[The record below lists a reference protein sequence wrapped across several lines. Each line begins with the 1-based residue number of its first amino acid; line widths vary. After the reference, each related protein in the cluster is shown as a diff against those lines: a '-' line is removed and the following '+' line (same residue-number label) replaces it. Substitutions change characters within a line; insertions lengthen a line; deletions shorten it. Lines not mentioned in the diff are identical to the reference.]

1 MRVSSLFVRTSLLL
15 LVLALVPT
23 FMIGL
28 IQMRIVQ
35 GALEKDFEEVK
46 SRLAERTAK
55 SATDFIKS
63 VTGLLATIGE
73 LDEISSFKKDDYIGV
88 VRRVLESHPVIAELD
103 IFDAKGRWVYGME
116 RVPGSIPSEERPAEL
131 LPYVQETLQQL
142 NHFRGNIV
150 RVSGYPGVELLVPIR
165 RRSDRVIIGYLRS
178 IVSLLALSESLAET
192 RIGKTMEL
200 FIVDYKNRLIAHS
213 NYKEMFRQGGPG
225 VIDPVL
231 TDMVGKMGAYQ
242 NWTGRLELKDKRD
255 IVIAL
260 HKIEDQ
266 PWIAG
271 SLQERWEAFVVMIEM
286 RQKLA
291 EVIIAG
297 TVALLFFA
305 LLFASRISSPV
316 RSLTRAVRQIVASD
330 FTQPVTEPLPKPA
343 NEIGEL
349 AQAFE
354 TMSRVLANRTQELM
368 RVQDELKRFNVELEA
383 RVDARTKEL
392 KATQEELIKQERLA
406 AIGQMASV
414 VGHELRN
421 PLSVINNS
429 IYVIKSR
436 MGVEAQVA
444 SSAEGAAAGAAPG
457 MDSKI
462 VRHVSII
469 EGELQVA
476 NQIISE
482 ILTFARTREIQP
494 RDVELHEFLEEV
506 LNRLQ
511 IPEKISLERLYAQQ
525 PISLKMDPDEVRQV
539 VRNLIGNAFDA
550 MPNGGRLTV
559 GTQTR
564 EGYAVLSIS
573 DTGTGISPENVAKI
587 FTPFFTTKSKGTGL
601 GLSVV
606 KKVMDRHN
614 AEVSVDS
621 AIGKGTTFHM
631 KFPVG

>member
-1 MRVSSLFVRTSLLL
+1 
-15 LVLALVPT
+15 
-23 FMIGL
+23 MIGL

>member
-1 MRVSSLFVRTSLLL
+1 
-15 LVLALVPT
+15 
-23 FMIGL
+23 
-28 IQMRIVQ
+28 MRIVQ